1 MAQPLTAVPSA
12 RRSPFVGL
20 FKEVKKPVIKAAVGG
35 SGEISSTRPRFVPK
49 TPPCESVC
57 PNGGDV
63 REWLVPI
70 AQHEAYGRTSAQA
83 FELAWRRLTEKNPF
97 PAICGRVCQHG
108 CEQACN
114 RKAKDGPVAI
124 NALEQFLGD
133 FAIAKGFTFK
143 QTERAAQRARVAIVG
158 AGPSGLS
165 CAYHLARE
173 GYAVTILEAAPH
185 AGGMMRY
192 HVPRRVLPCEVLDAE
207 IARVLAL
214 GIELHTGCL
223 VGCDVMVDELRRDF
237 QSVFL
242 AIGSQKAP
250 QLEIEKQSGMG
261 ILVGALPAEPLINAE
276 EPDEIDRKALNTISV
291 AIAQGR
297 TVAEAIDCYLR
308 GHESGTPSTPP
319 VIKSDRLKL
328 AWYPAAPRRGYP
340 RATDGVEW
348 SAALGSRMT
357 EAEAVE
363 EARRCMSCGMCM
375 DCESCWMYCTN
386 SAFVK
391 LPKGEHYK
399 IKLEVCNGCKKCADA
414 CPCGY
419 LEMV

>member
-1 MAQPLTAVPSA
+1 M
-12 RRSPFVGL
+12 GL

-35 SGEISSTRPRFVPK
+35 TGEISSARPRFVPK

-57 PNGGDV
+57 PNGGNV
-63 REWLVPI
+63 RAWLVLI
-70 AQHEAYGRTSAQA
+70 AQHEAYGRASAQA
-83 FELAWRRLTEKNPF
+83 FELAWRKLTEKNPF
-97 PAICGRVCQHG
+97 PAVCGRVCQHG

-114 RKAKDGPVAI
+114 RKDKDGPVAI

-133 FAIAKGFTFK
+133 FAIINGFKLKGPEGA
-143 QTERAAQRARVAIVG
+143 ERRARVAIVG

-165 CAYHLARE
+165 CAYHLALR
-173 GYAVTILEAAPH
+173 GYAITLLEAAPN

-192 HVPRRVLPCEVLDAE
+192 HVPRHVLPGEVLDAE
-207 IARVLAL
+207 IARVLDL
-214 GIELHTGCL
+214 GVELHTGCV
-223 VGCDVMVDELRRDF
+223 VGSDVTVDELRRDY
-237 QSVFL
+237 QAVFF
-242 AIGSQKAP
+242 AIGLQKAP
-250 QLEIEKQSGMG
+250 QLEIQKQDGMG
-261 ILVGALPAEPLINAE
+261 ILVGAIPVGPPTMVE
-276 EPDEIDRKALNTISV
+276 EPSEIDRKALNTITV

-297 TVAEAIDCYLR
+297 TAAEAIDSSLK
-308 GHESGTPSTPP
+308 GHEACTPSAPP

-340 RATDGVEW
+340 RATEGVEW

-357 EAEAVE
+357 EADAIE
-363 EARRCMSCGMCM
+363 EAKRCMSCGMCM

-419 LEMV
+419 LEML